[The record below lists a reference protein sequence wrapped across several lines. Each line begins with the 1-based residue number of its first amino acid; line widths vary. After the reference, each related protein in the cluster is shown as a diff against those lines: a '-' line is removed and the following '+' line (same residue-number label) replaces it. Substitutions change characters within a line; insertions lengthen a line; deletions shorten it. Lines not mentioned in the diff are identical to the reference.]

1 MYSQATASQQQQQQN
16 TLKVYQP
23 RKILLFDAR
32 ENVERLCVTFPV
44 SNVRSYLN
52 YVYEHE

>member
-1 MYSQATASQQQQQQN
+1 MYSQATASQQQQQQT